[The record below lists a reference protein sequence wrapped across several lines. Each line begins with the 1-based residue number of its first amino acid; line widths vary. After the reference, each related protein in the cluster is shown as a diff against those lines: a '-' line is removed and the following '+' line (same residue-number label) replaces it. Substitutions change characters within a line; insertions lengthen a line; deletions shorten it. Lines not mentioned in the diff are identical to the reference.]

1 MTRQTAKSLPT
12 ASNVVPSTPSQ
23 DSAAGAPTFCVVR
36 HPFTRAISEYA
47 WQAKWTKYWRQC
59 TADNLNE
66 FVQRVFVEGIDPD
79 DEFTHEA
86 QELRR
91 YSTESDEEDPFVALS
106 WYVDNSSRDQHHPTP
121 GEGKRQRA

>member
-1 MTRQTAKSLPT
+1 MLNSGIRDRYKWGCYEGHKDRRAQ
-12 ASNVVPSTPSQ
+12 VWVRGVPNEPRPWESRG
-23 DSAAGAPTFCVVR
+23 AAAP
-36 HPFTRAISEYA
+36 
-47 WQAKWTKYWRQC
+47 
-59 TADNLNE
+59 LG
-66 FVQRVFVEGIDPD
+66 EGIDPD